1 MTKITAETAVQSRPA
16 AYRLAAR
23 WLSCIRFDEVA
34 ALQAT
39 PLIGAIF
46 SAGSLSG
53 GHVLALA
60 VMMAANVCLVAHV
73 FVLNDWSGI
82 DGDLKDP
89 DRASRTFAAK
99 GLTRTELGYLA
110 GLLLAI
116 SLVLFGLL
124 NTRVFLFG
132 AAIAGLSALY
142 SAPAL
147 HWKGSPLLNSTLHFV
162 GGSVHFLLGY
172 SAFGAIDTRALVVS
186 CFFGL
191 VFTAGHFTHEA
202 IDHEV
207 DRLNGIRT
215 NAVAFGKARSFSAGL
230 VLFTLSYGFVA
241 ALGVLR
247 FVPPALIFAAGLI
260 PVHLLASFQAIRA
273 GLTPQSLR
281 RLQRCYRV
289 LFAIVGIV
297 MIVAVVLS

>member
-1 MTKITAETAVQSRPA
+1 MTKTTADTAIQSRPA

-39 PLIGAIF
+39 PLIGAVF
-46 SAGSLSG
+46 SVGTLSVTN
-53 GHVLALA
+53 VLALA
-60 VMMAANVCLVAHV
+60 ILMAANVCLVAHV

-82 DGDLKDP
+82 VGDLKDP
-89 DRASRTFAAK
+89 ARANRTFAAK
-99 GLTRTELGYLA
+99 GLTRTEAGYIA

-124 NTRVFLFG
+124 NTRVVLF
-132 AAIAGLSALY
+132 ATMIAGLSVLY
-142 SAPAL
+142 SAPAFL
-147 HWKGSPLLNSTLHFV
+147 WKGSPLLNSVLHFV

-172 SAFGAIDTRALVVS
+172 SAFGAIDVRALVVS
-186 CFFGL
+186 GFFGL

-202 IDHEV
+202 RDHEV

-215 NAVAFGKARSFSAGL
+215 NAVAFGKARSFGAGL
-230 VLFTLSYGFVA
+230 VLFILAYAFVA
-241 ALGVLR
+241 ALSVLR
-247 FVPPALIFAAGLI
+247 FVPPVLVFAAGLI
-260 PVHLLASFQAIRA
+260 PVHLYASVQALRA
-273 GLTPQSLR
+273 GLTPESLR

-289 LFAIVGIV
+289 LFATVGIV
-297 MIVAVVLS
+297 MTVSVVLS

>member
-1 MTKITAETAVQSRPA
+1 M
-16 AYRLAAR
+16 
-23 WLSCIRFDEVA
+23 SCIRFDEVA

-53 GHVLALA
+53 AHVLVLA
-60 VMMAANVCLVAHV
+60 IMMAANVCLVAHV

-82 DGDLKDP
+82 DDDLKDP
-89 DRASRTFAAK
+89 DRANRTFAAK
-99 GLTRTELGYLA
+99 GLTRTEVGYLA

-116 SLVLFGLL
+116 SLILFGLL
-124 NTRVFLFG
+124 NTKVVLF
-132 AAIAGLSALY
+132 AAVIAGLSGFY
-142 SAPAL
+142 SVPAL
-147 HWKGSPLLNSTLHFV
+147 HWKGSPLLNSALHFV

-172 SAFGAIDTRALVVS
+172 SAFGAIDARALVVS

-202 IDHEV
+202 SDYKV

-215 NAVAFGKARSFSAGL
+215 NAVAFGKARSFGAGL
-230 VLFTLSYGFVA
+230 VLFILAYAFVA
-241 ALGVLR
+241 ALGALR
-247 FVPPALIFAAGLI
+247 FVPHALVFAAGLI
-260 PVHLLASFQAIRA
+260 PIHLVASFKAMRS
-273 GLTPQSLR
+273 GLTPFSLR

-289 LFAIVGIV
+289 LFATVGIV
-297 MIVAVVLS
+297 MTVSIVLS

>member
-1 MTKITAETAVQSRPA
+1 MT
-16 AYRLAAR
+16 
-23 WLSCIRFDEVA
+23 
-34 ALQAT
+34 
-39 PLIGAIF
+39 
-46 SAGSLSG
+46 
-53 GHVLALA
+53 HVLALA

-73 FVLNDWSGI
+73 FVINDWSGI
-82 DGDLKDP
+82 DGDVKDP
-89 DRASRTFAAK
+89 KRANRTFAAK
-99 GLTRTELGYLA
+99 GLTRTEVGYIA

-124 NTRVFLFG
+124 NTRVLLF
-132 AAIAGLSALY
+132 AVVIAGLSALY

-147 HWKGSPLLNSTLHFV
+147 HWKGSPLLNSALHFV

-172 SAFGAIDTRALVVS
+172 SAFGAIDIRALVVS

-202 IDHEV
+202 SDHEV

-215 NAVAFGKARSFSAGL
+215 NAVAFGKARSFGAGL
-230 VLFTLSYGFVA
+230 VLFILAYAFVA
-241 ALGVLR
+241 ALGALR
-247 FVPPALIFAAGLI
+247 FVPPTLVFAAGLI

-273 GLTPQSLR
+273 GLTPESLR

-289 LFAIVGIV
+289 LFAAVGVV
-297 MIVAVVLS
+297 MTVSVVLS

>member
-1 MTKITAETAVQSRPA
+1 MTKITADTAIQSRPA

-39 PLIGAIF
+39 PLIGAVF
-46 SAGSLSG
+46 SFGSLSVT
-53 GHVLALA
+53 HVLALA
-60 VMMAANVCLVAHV
+60 ILMAANVCLVAHV

-89 DRASRTFAAK
+89 ARANRTFAAK
-99 GLTRTELGYLA
+99 GLTRTEVGYIS

-124 NTRVFLFG
+124 NTGVFLFG

-142 SAPAL
+142 SSPAL
-147 HWKGSPLLNSTLHFV
+147 HWKGSPLLNSVLHFV
-162 GGSVHFLLGY
+162 GGSGHFLLGY
-172 SAFGAIDTRALVVS
+172 SAFGTIDIRALVVS

-202 IDHEV
+202 SDHEV

-215 NAVAFGKARSFSAGL
+215 NAVAFGKVRSFGAGL
-230 VLFTLSYGFVA
+230 VLFILAYAFVA

-247 FVPPALIFAAGLI
+247 FVPPALVFAAGLI
-260 PVHLLASFQAIRA
+260 PVHLYASFQAIRA
-273 GLTPQSLR
+273 GLTPESLR

-289 LFAIVGIV
+289 LFATVGIV
-297 MIVAVVLS
+297 MTVSVVLS

>member
-1 MTKITAETAVQSRPA
+1 MTKITADTAIQSRPA

-39 PLIGAIF
+39 PLIGAVFAIGSF
-46 SAGSLSG
+46 SAT
-53 GHVLALA
+53 HVVALA

-89 DRASRTFAAK
+89 DRADRTFAAK
-99 GLTRTELGYLA
+99 GLTRAEVGYLA

-124 NTRVFLFG
+124 NARVVLFAVVI
-132 AAIAGLSALY
+132 AALSALY

-147 HWKGSPLLNSTLHFV
+147 HWKGSPLLNSVLHFV

-172 SAFGAIDTRALVVS
+172 SAFGAIDARALAVS

-202 IDHEV
+202 SDHEV

-215 NAVAFGKARSFSAGL
+215 NAVAFGKARSFGAGL
-230 VLFTLSYGFVA
+230 VLFILAYAFVA
-241 ALGVLR
+241 ALGALR
-247 FVPPALIFAAGLI
+247 FVPPILIFAAGLI
-260 PVHLLASFQAIRA
+260 PVHLLASFQTIRA

-289 LFAIVGIV
+289 LFATVGIV